1 MPTVPKMFIFLQ
13 VLGKSLKQTKRPNTD
28 TNISQVNQAVHL
40 EGSSLSRTKFTIQK
54 SLNFSDSAV
63 RNSN

>member
-1 MPTVPKMFIFLQ
+1 MFIFLQ